1 MTYIRRT
8 YQVSKKHDVVIKRT
22 AKKLKISESEVIRRR
37 IPSFNEM
44 IEALSIDMQNA
55 KHIDISKE

>member
-1 MTYIRRT
+1 
-8 YQVSKKHDVVIKRT
+8 VIKRT